1 MNYISKR
8 ISIHLGLILRKT
20 QFRIC
25 VIHRFKSWK
34 ILFFGSDQFALTSLK
49 ALFKCLEKMTI
60 QKLDV
65 VVLSDK
71 NDVYKYAKSKSL
83 KIHFWPPTLTDCYD
97 LGVVVSFGKLIPKNI
112 IDYFPLGIINVH
124 ASLLPQYRG
133 AMPIFYSIKNGDSVT
148 GVTIMKIKP
157 FKFDIGDIV
166 LQESCSIGSDEFLPS
181 LRNKLANLG
190 AKCLI
195 QTIENLPNSLEKCV
209 PQSSNG
215 ASSAPKVDK
224 TISQIHWDKMTAAEV
239 YNLYRDP
246 SQSRKMECKFIF
258 VFLFLIFIAERDC
271 SRDSDRDKSQN
282 PTKYRIGGV
291 LSSDESELYFQNT
304 ISNLNFQSSYVP
316 KERTFYSTTFQIDR
330 NPIRTAL
337 NVCTFLIQQQVYAV
351 VVSHPLT
358 GDLSPAAVSYTSGFY
373 HIPVIGISS
382 RDSAF
387 SDKNI
392 HVSFLR
398 TVPPYSH
405 QADVWVEL
413 LKHLN
418 YMKVI
423 FIHSSDTD
431 GRALLGRFQT
441 TSQSLED
448 DVEIKVLVE
457 SVIEFEA
464 GLQSFVSQISGMA
477 NAQARVY
484 LMYASKEDAEV
495 IFRDAALYNMTE
507 AGYVWIVSEQVL
519 EANNVPEGAIGL
531 KLVNATNEKAH
542 IQDSI
547 YILVSAIRDM
557 IEAEVITEAPKDCD
571 DTGTVWETGKLLFE
585 YIKKQ
590 NLSNGATGKV
600 AFDDNG
606 DRIYAEYDIVNVVR
620 NREMVTVGKYFYS
633 PEQDN
638 MKLTLDESAIVWP
651 GRQRTKPEGFMI
663 PTHLKV
669 LTIEEKP
676 FVYVRPARDHDDKCY
691 KDEIPCPFFNA
702 TDDDYQ
708 QYCCK
713 GFCMDLLTEL
723 SKVVNFT
730 FSLALSPDGQ
740 FGNYIV
746 RNSSVGSKKEWTGL
760 IGELVSER
768 ADMIVAP
775 LTINPERAE
784 FIEFSKPFKYQGIT
798 ILEKKPSRSST
809 LVSFLQPFS
818 NTLWILVMVSVHV
831 VALVLYLLDR
841 FSPFGRFK
849 IANTDGTEEDAL
861 NLSSAIWFAWGVLL
875 NSGIGEGTPRSF
887 SARVLG
893 MVWAGF
899 AMIIVASYTANLAAF
914 LVLERPKTKL
924 SGIND
929 ARLRNTMENLTCA
942 TVKGSAVDMYF
953 RRQVELSNM
962 YRTMEANNYDTA
974 EEAINDVKNGKLMAF
989 IWDSSRLEFEAAQD
1003 CELVTAGELFGRSGY
1018 GIGLQKGSP
1027 WADAVTLAI
1036 LDFHESGFMESLDNR
1051 WILQGNIQQCEQN
1064 EKTPNTLGLKNM
1076 AGVFILVGAGIVGGI
1091 GLIIIEMAYKKH
1103 QIKKQKRME
1112 LARHAADKWRG
1123 AIEKRKTLRATIA
1136 AQRRLKANGVN
1147 DQSVSLSVETL
1158 PRCVGAQANSPLR
1171 AWPGADVR
1179 QRRTD
1184 VELDPDP
1191 LV

>member
-1 MNYISKR
+1 MGWHKE
-8 ISIHLGLILRKT
+8 
-20 QFRIC
+20 
-25 VIHRFKSWK
+25 
-34 ILFFGSDQFALTSLK
+34 FF
-49 ALFKCLEKMTI
+49 
-60 QKLDV
+60 
-65 VVLSDK
+65 
-71 NDVYKYAKSKSL
+71 
-83 KIHFWPPTLTDCYD
+83 TL
-97 LGVVVSFGKLIPKNI
+97 
-112 IDYFPLGIINVH
+112 
-124 ASLLPQYRG
+124 
-133 AMPIFYSIKNGDSVT
+133 
-148 GVTIMKIKP
+148 
-157 FKFDIGDIV
+157 
-166 LQESCSIGSDEFLPS
+166 
-181 LRNKLANLG
+181 
-190 AKCLI
+190 CLI
-195 QTIENLPNSLEKCV
+195 
-209 PQSSNG
+209 
-215 ASSAPKVDK
+215 
-224 TISQIHWDKMTAAEV
+224 
-239 YNLYRDP
+239 
-246 SQSRKMECKFIF
+246 
-258 VFLFLIFIAERDC
+258 FLIEHLAAYENPRDF
-271 SRDSDRDKSQN
+271 
-282 PTKYRIGGV
+282 RIGGV
-291 LSSDESELYFQNT
+291 LSSANSTQHFNDT
-304 ISNLNFQSSYVP
+304 IGILNFNTNFVN
-316 KERTFYSTTFQIDR
+316 KGVTFLATPIQMDP
-330 NPIRTAL
+330 NPIKTAL
-337 NVCTFLIQQQVYAV
+337 SVCKYLIAKQVYAV

-413 LKHLN
+413 LKHFN
-418 YMKVI
+418 YMKII

-431 GRALLGRFQT
+431 GRAILGRFQT

-448 DVEIKVLVE
+448 DVEIKVHVE
-457 SVIEFEA
+457 TVIEFEP
-464 GLQSFVSQISGMA
+464 GLVNFMDQLMDMKS
-477 NAQARVY
+477 AQARVC
-484 LMYASKEDAEV
+484 LMYASKTDARV
-495 IFRDAALYNMTE
+495 IFRDAAAMNMTG
-507 AGYVWIVSEQVL
+507 AGYVWIVTEQAL
-519 EANNVPEGAIGL
+519 DAPNVPEGLLGL
-531 KLVNATNEKAH
+531 KLKNANDEKAH
-542 IQDSI
+542 INDSLRV
-547 YILVSAIRDM
+547 LVSALREM
-557 IEAEVITEAPKDCD
+557 NQTKEITKAPKDCSD
-571 DTGTVWETGKLLFE
+571 SGSIWETGKRLFE
-585 YIKKQ
+585 YIREQ
-590 NLSNGATGKV
+590 NLTDGATGLV

-606 DRIYAEYDIVNVVR
+606 DRIYAEYDIVNIQGYGQQAS
-620 NREMVTVGKYFYS
+620 VGQYFYPS
-633 PEQDN
+633 N
-638 MKLTLDESAIVWP
+638 GTKMKLTVNESAILWP
-651 GRQRTKPEGFMI
+651 GRLKTKPEGFMI

-676 FVYVRPARDHDDKCY
+676 FVYVRETADGESCQTE
-691 KDEIPCPFFNA
+691 EILCPHFNVTEGA
-702 TDDDYQ
+702 PSSLNNSGMRT
-708 QYCCK
+708 YCCR
-713 GFCMDLLTEL
+713 GYCIDLLKAL
-723 SKVVNFT
+723 SKTINFT
-730 FSLALSPDGQ
+730 YSLALSPDGQ
-740 FGNYIV
+740 FGSYMIK
-746 RNSSVGSKKEWTGL
+746 NSSVGGRKEWTGL
-760 IGELVSER
+760 IGELVNER

-849 IANTDGTEEDAL
+849 LANTDGTEEDAL
-861 NLSSAIWFAWGVLL
+861 NLSSAVWFAWGVLL

-924 SGIND
+924 TGIND

-974 EEAINDVKNGKLMAF
+974 EDAIRDIKIGKLMAF

-1036 LDFHESGFMESLDNR
+1036 LDFHEIGFMEDLDKH
-1051 WILQGNIQQCEQN
+1051 WILQGNVQQCEQF

-1076 AGVFILVGAGIVGGI
+1076 AGVFIVVAVGIVGGVA
-1091 GLIIIEMAYKKH
+1091 LIIIEMAYKKH
-1103 QIKKQKRME
+1103 QIRKQKKME

-1123 AIEKRKTLRATIA
+1123 AIERKTLRASIA
-1136 AQRRLKANGVN
+1136 AQRRIQSNGLN
-1147 DQSVSLSVETL
+1147 DPTTVSLAVDTVSRSSNT
-1158 PRCVGAQANSPLR
+1158 PRSPGR
-1171 AWPGADVR
+1171 AWPGDSDLR
-1179 QRRTD
+1179 QRPLSRSEDIRLSPAAYTVD
-1184 VELDPDP
+1184 VSHLI
-1191 LV
+1191 V

>member
-1 MNYISKR
+1 MAK
-8 ISIHLGLILRKT
+8 LRMKT
-20 QFRIC
+20 
-25 VIHRFKSWK
+25 
-34 ILFFGSDQFALTSLK
+34 
-49 ALFKCLEKMTI
+49 
-60 QKLDV
+60 
-65 VVLSDK
+65 VLS
-71 NDVYKYAKSKSL
+71 
-83 KIHFWPPTLTDCYD
+83 
-97 LGVVVSFGKLIPKNI
+97 
-112 IDYFPLGIINVH
+112 
-124 ASLLPQYRG
+124 
-133 AMPIFYSIKNGDSVT
+133 
-148 GVTIMKIKP
+148 
-157 FKFDIGDIV
+157 
-166 LQESCSIGSDEFLPS
+166 
-181 LRNKLANLG
+181 
-190 AKCLI
+190 
-195 QTIENLPNSLEKCV
+195 
-209 PQSSNG
+209 
-215 ASSAPKVDK
+215 
-224 TISQIHWDKMTAAEV
+224 
-239 YNLYRDP
+239 
-246 SQSRKMECKFIF
+246 
-258 VFLFLIFIAERDC
+258 LIFIILHNAPRLGLVLA
-271 SRDSDRDKSQN
+271 KTMNYNN
-282 PTKYRIGGV
+282 PRFFKIGGV
-291 LSSDESELYFQNT
+291 LSNVDSKEHFEKT
-304 ISNLNFQSSYVP
+304 IDHLNFDFQYVN
-316 KERTFYSTTFQIDR
+316 KGVTYKHTVIEMDS

-337 NVCTFLIQQQVYAV
+337 SVCRSLIAEQVYAV

-413 LKHLN
+413 LKHFN
-418 YMKVI
+418 YMKII

-441 TSQSLED
+441 TSQNLED
-448 DVEIKVLVE
+448 DVE
-457 SVIEFEA
+457 SVIEFEP
-464 GLQSFVSQISGMA
+464 GLHNFEEQLREMKS
-477 NAQARVY
+477 AQARVC
-484 LMYASKEDAEV
+484 LMYASKKDAEV
-495 IFRDAALYNMTE
+495 IFNDASNLNMTG
-507 AGYVWIVSEQVL
+507 AGYVWIVTEQAL
-519 EANNVPEGAIGL
+519 DAPNAPDGLLGL
-531 KLVNATNEKAH
+531 KLINATQEKSH
-542 IQDSI
+542 ISDSL
-547 YILVSAIRDM
+547 YVLVSALRAM
-557 IEAEVITEAPKDCD
+557 NQTEKITEAPKDCSD
-571 DTGTVWETGKLLFE
+571 SGSIWETGKSLFQ
-585 YIKKQ
+585 YIRKQ
-590 NLSNGATGKV
+590 VLPHGSTGRV

-606 DRIYAEYDIVNVVR
+606 DRIFAEYDIVNIQYTGLDN
-620 NREMVTVGKYFYS
+620 NRTQMSVGQYFY
-633 PEQDN
+633 PAN
-638 MKLTLDESAIVWP
+638 GTKMKLRVNESNIIWP
-651 GRQRTKPEGFMI
+651 GRLKIKPEGFMI

-676 FVYVRPARDHDDKCY
+676 FVYVRELPDNEAECLHE
-691 KDEIPCPFFNA
+691 EIACPHFNL
-702 TDDDYQ
+702 TDDNQ
-708 QYCCK
+708 MFCCK
-713 GFCMDLLTEL
+713 GYCVDLLKEL
-723 SKVVNFT
+723 SKTINFT

-740 FGNYIV
+740 FGSYVIKNT
-746 RNSSVGSKKEWTGL
+746 SVGGKKEWTGL
-760 IGELVSER
+760 IGEIVNER

-849 IANTDGTEEDAL
+849 LANTDGTEEDAL

-924 SGIND
+924 TGIND

-974 EEAINDVKNGKLMAF
+974 EDAIRDIKIGKLMAF

-1036 LDFHESGFMESLDNR
+1036 LDFHESGFMESLDNL
-1051 WILQGNIQQCEQN
+1051 WILHGNLQQCEQF
-1064 EKTPNTLGLKNM
+1064 EKMPNTLGLENM
-1076 AGVFILVGAGIVGGI
+1076 AGVFIVVGVGIGGGI
-1091 GLIIIEMAYKKH
+1091 ALIIIEMAYKKH
-1103 QIKKQKRME
+1103 QIRKQRKME

-1123 AIEKRKTLRATIA
+1123 MIEKRKTLRASIVT
-1136 AQRRLKANGVN
+1136 QRRIQSNGLN
-1147 DQSVSLSVETL
+1147 DPATVSLAVDTVA
-1158 PRCVGAQANSPLR
+1158 RVNVGSRSPGR
-1171 AWPGADVR
+1171 AWPGDSDLRQRPISRSDDIRLSPAAYTADVSHLI
-1179 QRRTD
+1179 
-1184 VELDPDP
+1184 V
-1191 LV
+1191 

>member
-1 MNYISKR
+1 MWAATAPM
-8 ISIHLGLILRKT
+8 LL
-20 QFRIC
+20 
-25 VIHRFKSWK
+25 
-34 ILFFGSDQFALTSLK
+34 
-49 ALFKCLEKMTI
+49 ALFLHCILVLFTPN
-60 QKLDV
+60 LV
-65 VVLSDK
+65 VEST
-71 NDVYKYAKSKSL
+71 NPS
-83 KIHFWPPTLTDCYD
+83 
-97 LGVVVSFGKLIPKNI
+97 
-112 IDYFPLGIINVH
+112 YFN
-124 ASLLPQYRG
+124 
-133 AMPIFYSIKNGDSVT
+133 
-148 GVTIMKIKP
+148 
-157 FKFDIGDIV
+157 
-166 LQESCSIGSDEFLPS
+166 
-181 LRNKLANLG
+181 
-190 AKCLI
+190 
-195 QTIENLPNSLEKCV
+195 
-209 PQSSNG
+209 
-215 ASSAPKVDK
+215 
-224 TISQIHWDKMTAAEV
+224 
-239 YNLYRDP
+239 
-246 SQSRKMECKFIF
+246 
-258 VFLFLIFIAERDC
+258 
-271 SRDSDRDKSQN
+271 
-282 PTKYRIGGV
+282 IGGV
-291 LSSDESELYFQNT
+291 LSNNDSQFYFQE
-304 ISNLNFQSSYVP
+304 IIAHLNFDNQYVP
-316 KERTFYSTTFQIDR
+316 RGVTYYATAIQIDP

-337 NVCTFLIQQQVYAV
+337 NVCKYLINSRVYTV

-413 LKHLN
+413 LKHLK
-418 YMKVI
+418 YRKVI

-448 DVEIKVLVE
+448 DVEIKVQVE
-457 SVIEFEA
+457 LVIEFEPGIETFTEQLLEMKSA
-464 GLQSFVSQISGMA
+464 LS
-477 NAQARVY
+477 RVY
-484 LMYASKEDAEV
+484 LMYAGKADSEV
-495 IFRDAALYNMTE
+495 IFRDAEQQNMLE
-507 AGYVWIVSEQVL
+507 KEFVWIVTEQSL
-519 EANNVPEGAIGL
+519 EANNVPIGTLGL
-531 KLVNATNEKAH
+531 KLVNATSEKAH

-547 YILVSAIRDM
+547 YVLASALRDM
-557 IEAEVITEAPKDCD
+557 NQTQTITEAPKDCD
-571 DTGTVWETGKLLFE
+571 DSGSIWETGKTLFE

-590 NLSNGATGKV
+590 VLVNGATGKV

-606 DRIYAEYDIVNVVR
+606 DRINAEYDVVNVQDKQQQVS
-620 NREMVTVGKYFYS
+620 VGQYCYQHDLERMRLK
-633 PEQDN
+633 
-638 MKLTLDESAIVWP
+638 LDESAIVWP
-651 GRQRTKPEGFMI
+651 GRRSGKPEGVVI

-676 FVYVRPARDHDDKCY
+676 FVYVRRLGDDEELCGPE
-691 KDEIPCPFFNA
+691 EILLF
-702 TDDDYQ
+702 
-708 QYCCK
+708 CCR
-713 GFCMDLLTEL
+713 GFCMDLLKEL
-723 SKVVNFT
+723 ARTINVTYNLT
-730 FSLALSPDGQ
+730 LSPDGQ
-740 FGNYIV
+740 FGSYIIK
-746 RNSSVGSKKEWTGL
+746 NSSAGGKKEWTGL
-760 IGELVSER
+760 IRELVDDR

-849 IANTDGTEEDAL
+849 LANTDGTEEDAL

-924 SGIND
+924 TGIND

-974 EEAINDVKNGKLMAF
+974 EDAIRDVKQGKLMAF

-1018 GIGLQKGSP
+1018 GIGLKKGSP
-1027 WADAVTLAI
+1027 WADIVTLAI
-1036 LDFHESGFMESLDNR
+1036 LDFHESGFMESLDNK
-1051 WILQGNIQQCEQN
+1051 WILQGNVQQCEQF

-1076 AGVFILVGAGIVGGI
+1076 AGVFILVAAGIVGGI

-1103 QIKKQKRME
+1103 QIRKQKRME

-1147 DQSVSLSVETL
+1147 DPATVSLSVDAL
-1158 PRCVGAQANSPLR
+1158 PRQCLEPRSPAR
-1171 AWPGADVR
+1171 AWPGGCDVR
-1179 QRRTD
+1179 QRTARTD
-1184 VELDPDP
+1184 EIRIATTTQSNPAYGSNLPDMI
-1191 LV
+1191 V